1 MPLRKG
7 SAVKDEF
14 RCRTGCNVLKP
25 SLGRDKLLAVC
36 AAVKGLSL
44 AYVVLKRCMPADHP
58 HSPSP
63 PGWAALF
70 HAEDPR
76 GSTAAGPLSYHF
88 LQNRWGWLLCSTL
101 HKGSC
106 SCQSK
111 CCSSETPYFTYQ
123 TLRGINLLLLS
134 VNLLLQLKIS
144 SCSYSHVY
152 FRCWDLSIF
161 S

>member
-25 SLGRDKLLAVC
+25 PSTNNSLGCDKLLAVC

-58 HSPSP
+58 HSSSP

-70 HAEDPR
+70 HTEDPQ
-76 GSTAAGPLSYHF
+76 GSPAVGPPSYHF
-88 LQNRWGWLLCSTL
+88 LLNRWGWLLRSTL
-101 HKGSC
+101 RKGSC

-111 CCSSETPYFTYQ
+111 CCPSETPYFTYQ
-123 TLRGINLLLLS
+123 TLRGINSLLLS
-134 VNLLLQLKIS
+134 VNLLLLLKIS
-144 SCSYSHVY
+144 SCSCSHVY
-152 FRCWDLSIF
+152 FHCWD
-161 S
+161 